1 MVKLFCAGPVNE
13 KNPIFP
19 EIGHREPEFEELYK
33 SIKNKLYKVF
43 KADEKDFEIVIINGS
58 GTAALETVISSI
70 ATYPLILSNGA
81 FGDRLIEICQTY
93 RIDYGNYMPHWG
105 NPFDLKVIE
114 QKLKSW
120 DNYEEVIMV
129 YLETSTGMLNQ
140 IREIGELCKKY
151 KKTFI
156 VDAMS
161 ALACEE
167 LDMEKDNIDFCI
179 SSSNKGI
186 GGPAVLSFVCCRKD
200 KLGMYYDRSFYLNLN
215 KYLEYGKINQT
226 PTTPQIPLF
235 YILNERL
242 DALIEEG
249 IDNII
254 KRYQENGF
262 ILQDELKL
270 LKLNF
275 YLKIYRSNVMVNVMI
290 PDGYTFKEIHNKLKE
305 KGFLIYNGK
314 GILKDKVMNIATIGE
329 ITTKDIEEFIKALKE
344 ILNVE

>member
-1 MVKLFCAGPVNE
+1 
-13 KNPIFP
+13 
-19 EIGHREPEFEELYK
+19 
-33 SIKNKLYKVF
+33 
-43 KADEKDFEIVIINGS
+43 
-58 GTAALETVISSI
+58 
-70 ATYPLILSNGA
+70 
-81 FGDRLIEICQTY
+81 
-93 RIDYGNYMPHWG
+93 MPHWG

>member
-1 MVKLFCAGPVNE
+1 MKLFCAGPVNE

-33 SIKNKLYKVF
+33 SIKSKLYKVF

-70 ATYPLILSNGA
+70 VTYPLILSNGA
-81 FGDRLIEICQTY
+81 FGDRLIEICEANH
-93 RIDYGNYMPHWG
+93 IDRESYMPHWG
-105 NPFDLKVIE
+105 NPFNIEVIE
-114 QKLKSW
+114 QKLKR
-120 DNYEEVIMV
+120 YYQIQEVMMV

-140 IREIGELCKKY
+140 IREIGELCRKY

-186 GGPAVLSFVCCRKD
+186 GGPAVLSFACCRKRE
-200 KLGMYYDRSFYLNLN
+200 LGGYYNRSFYLNLD
-215 KYLEYGKINQT
+215 KHIAYGRINQT
-226 PTTPQIPLF
+226 PTTPSIPLF

-242 DALIEEG
+242 DALLVEG
-249 IDNII
+249 VDNRI
-254 KRYQENGF
+254 KRFKGNCDFLKY
-262 ILQDELKL
+262 ELKKIGL
-270 LKLNF
+270 ELSLKSNL
-275 YLKIYRSNVMVNVMI
+275 SNVVINVMI
-290 PDGYTFKEIHNKLKE
+290 PEGHTFEEMHDKLKE